1 MDAHMIGM
9 MIWLGVAFAWGVGVG
24 YVWGTWESDP

>member
-1 MDAHMIGM
+1 MIGI

-24 YVWGTWESDP
+24 YVWGAWEGDP

>member
-24 YVWGTWESDP
+24 YLLGVWESK

>member
-1 MDAHMIGM
+1 MIGI

-24 YVWGTWESDP
+24 YVWGRWEGDP